1 MALRGWFILIVCDSS
16 ETAFLGGHIQVADC
30 ATKKLQ
36 VIARSAFSA
45 ELRNCLEACQEGI
58 NLAILL
64 HELTYGPMTPDQ
76 CAHMRDHGTFAPDV
90 HLCTDNY
97 GLFSATTKED
107 PSPGVDASMIYHVK
121 ALRYYLDHGMLRS
134 ITWTD
139 NRDMLADGLTKGKV
153 KRDAINL
160 ALQTGKWIIQH
171 PTETWMPR
179 ATQQSN

>member
-1 MALRGWFILIVCDSS
+1 
-16 ETAFLGGHIQVADC
+16 
-30 ATKKLQ
+30 
-36 VIARSAFSA
+36 
-45 ELRNCLEACQEGI
+45 
-58 NLAILL
+58 
-64 HELTYGPMTPDQ
+64 MTPDQ

-121 ALRYYLDHGMLRS
+121 ALRYYLEHGMLRS